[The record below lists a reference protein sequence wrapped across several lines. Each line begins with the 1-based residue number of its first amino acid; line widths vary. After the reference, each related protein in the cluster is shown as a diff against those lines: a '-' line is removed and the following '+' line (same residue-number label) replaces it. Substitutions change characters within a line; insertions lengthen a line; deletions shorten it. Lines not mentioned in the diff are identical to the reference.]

1 MEALLSQWPAW
12 ASVALG
18 LLLAIL
24 LLVLARRSAVPAE
37 LAAAVNALRD
47 QQAMLAGRLDQ
58 IGRDQ
63 QAQAMA
69 LSAQEAA
76 LADRLAA
83 QERALSAAVDTLKER
98 LDARLASAA
107 QATLESL
114 GKVGERLAVIDQ
126 AQRTIAALSEQVTG
140 LQTLL
145 GNKQARGAFAE
156 AQLMALVRD
165 VLAPS
170 EYAEQHTLSNGTRV
184 DCLLKLPDPPGPVG
198 VDSKFPLEAFRRLRS
213 AEAEA
218 DRKAAERQFAADVL
232 KHVRDIAA
240 KYILPGETADSALLF
255 VPSEAVYATLH
266 AEFPAVIEEAFRR
279 RVWIVSPTTMMAILN
294 TMRAVARDARMRRE
308 ARTIQYHVERLADDV
323 RRLAERVEQLKR
335 HFGQAQEDI
344 RQIAISTEKIERQAE
359 RIAEV
364 RLDDP
369 PSPLPTP

>member
-12 ASVALG
+12 APVALG

-335 HFGQAQEDI
+335 HFGQAQEDV

>member
-12 ASVALG
+12 APVALG

-335 HFGQAQEDI
+335 HFGQAQEDV
-344 RQIAISTEKIERQAE
+344 RQIGISTEKIERQAE